1 MSLLFWN
8 RTAFHSAQL
17 PHLDHI
23 GVIISHCWHFWAIW
37 STRKSAAL
45 DSTYGQIGT
54 PATLLMVLSTFDF
67 LTSDKKSSVQSILI
81 LYTTELSPQKVMGNT
96 ANKTFAD
103 LVFQYSFVIFT
114 NPHHHYTIPVPHS
127 APYIFCN
134 IATNDD
140 SLSELLCS
148 MVSMST

>member
-8 RTAFHSAQL
+8 RAAFHSAQL
-17 PHLDHI
+17 PHLDQI
-23 GVIISHCWHFWAIW
+23 GVIISPCWHFWVIW

-45 DSTYGQIGT
+45 DSTYGQIDA

-67 LTSDKKSSVQSILI
+67 LTSNQKSSVQSILI

-114 NPHHHYTIPVPHS
+114 NPHHHYTIPIPHH
-127 APYIFCN
+127 AILLLTAF
-134 IATNDD
+134 AT
-140 SLSELLCS
+140 
-148 MVSMST
+148 